1 MTCFCKKPG
10 FYVSNFEIQVL
21 VHQRHIKWKDRKMDP
36 IGSAHVPPP
45 SLCVIKV
52 FEIRKKEDI
61 PFVFETQI
69 RFIDTNKMERL
80 SSGPIGFSSLF
91 SLWDRK
97 SFLPGNK
104 CETFRLG
111 VHLTSP
117 SLRQL
122 VSLEPK
128 YFLINRYELFCS

>member
-1 MTCFCKKPG
+1 MFHKEFLTYFCIKTRIYDHFCKKPR

-91 SLWDRK
+91 PLWDKK

-111 VHLTSP
+111 VHLTSL
-117 SLRQL
+117 SLR
-122 VSLEPK
+122 
-128 YFLINRYELFCS
+128 